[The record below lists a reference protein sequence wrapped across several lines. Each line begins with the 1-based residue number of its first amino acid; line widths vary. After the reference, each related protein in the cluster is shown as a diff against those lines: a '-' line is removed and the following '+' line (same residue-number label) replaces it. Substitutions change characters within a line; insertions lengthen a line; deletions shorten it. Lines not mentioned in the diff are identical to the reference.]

1 MPIFFKII
9 FGFVRIMCNGE
20 NNIIIVKFVDKFPV
34 NYCTVICVLHTV
46 LTSTTTVV
54 ILLLSIMTTYNI
66 GSLYSTK
73 AILQRACLQRC
84 KENTK

>member
-1 MPIFFKII
+1 
-9 FGFVRIMCNGE
+9 MCNGE

-34 NYCTVICVLHTV
+34 NYCTVICFLHMV

-54 ILLLSIMTTYNI
+54 ILLSILTTYNI

-73 AILQRACLQRC
+73 AILQCACLQGC
-84 KENTK
+84 KEIQK